1 MPTTSKRMTKVRE
14 GINQKVAVPLDD
26 AVQLLKERALAKF
39 DETVELAMNLNVDPR
54 KSDQVVRGVIDIYTG
69 QTTRVAVFAQAEK
82 AAEAK
87 KAGADVV
94 GADDLAEQIQA
105 GNIEFDLLIAT
116 PDQMVTVGKLGKI
129 LGPRGL
135 MPNPKLGTVT
145 MDVAAAVKAAKAGQV
160 QFKAEKAGIVQG
172 RVGKA
177 SFEPAQ
183 LTANIKSFVQAV
195 VRAKPATVKANYVK
209 SVYLSCSQGPSVRVD
224 LASCS

>member
-14 GINQKVAVPLDD
+14 GINTKVAVPLDD
-26 AVQLLKERALAKF
+26 AVKLLKDRAVAKF

-54 KSDQVVRGVIDIYTG
+54 KSDQVVRGVIDIFTG

-94 GADDLAEQIQA
+94 GAEDLAEQIQA

-177 SFEPAQ
+177 SFDPAQ

>member
-1 MPTTSKRMTKVRE
+1 MTKVRE

-26 AVQLLKERALAKF
+26 AVHLLKERALAKF

-145 MDVAAAVKAAKAGQV
+145 MDVAAAVKAAKDGQV

>member
-1 MPTTSKRMTKVRE
+1 MTKVRE

-26 AVQLLKERALAKF
+26 AVHLLKERALAKF

-54 KSDQVVRGVIDIYTG
+54 KSDQVVRGVIDMYTG

-145 MDVAAAVKAAKAGQV
+145 MDVAAAVKAAKDGQV

>member
-1 MPTTSKRMTKVRE
+1 MTKVRE

>member
-1 MPTTSKRMTKVRE
+1 
-14 GINQKVAVPLDD
+14 
-26 AVQLLKERALAKF
+26 
-39 DETVELAMNLNVDPR
+39 
-54 KSDQVVRGVIDIYTG
+54 
-69 QTTRVAVFAQAEK
+69 
-82 AAEAK
+82 
-87 KAGADVV
+87 
-94 GADDLAEQIQA
+94 
-105 GNIEFDLLIAT
+105 
-116 PDQMVTVGKLGKI
+116 MVTVGKLGKI

-145 MDVAAAVKAAKAGQV
+145 MDVAAAVKAAKDGQV

>member
-1 MPTTSKRMTKVRE
+1 MTKVRE

-26 AVQLLKERALAKF
+26 AVHLLKERALAKF

>member
-1 MPTTSKRMTKVRE
+1 MTKVRE

-26 AVQLLKERALAKF
+26 AVHLLKERALAKF

-94 GADDLAEQIQA
+94 GAEDLAEQIQA

>member
-94 GADDLAEQIQA
+94 GAEDLAEQIQA

-145 MDVAAAVKAAKAGQV
+145 MDVAAAVKAAKDGQV

>member
-26 AVQLLKERALAKF
+26 AVHLLKERALAKF

-145 MDVAAAVKAAKAGQV
+145 MDVAAAVKAAKDGQV

>member
-54 KSDQVVRGVIDIYTG
+54 KSDQVVRGVIDMYTG

-94 GADDLAEQIQA
+94 GAEDLAEQIQA

>member
-1 MPTTSKRMTKVRE
+1 MTKVRE
-14 GINQKVAVPLDD
+14 GINTKVAVPLDD
-26 AVQLLKERALAKF
+26 AVKLLKERAVAKF

-54 KSDQVVRGVIDIYTG
+54 KSDQVVRGVIDIFTG

-94 GADDLAEQIQA
+94 GAEDLAEQIQA

-177 SFEPAQ
+177 SFDPAQ

>member
-26 AVQLLKERALAKF
+26 AVHLLKERALAKF

-54 KSDQVVRGVIDIYTG
+54 KSDQVVRGVIDMYTG

-145 MDVAAAVKAAKAGQV
+145 MDVAAAVKAAKDGQV

>member
-26 AVQLLKERALAKF
+26 AVQLLRERALAKF

-54 KSDQVVRGVIDIYTG
+54 KSDQVVRGVIDMYTG

-94 GADDLAEQIQA
+94 GAEDLAEQIQA

>member
-1 MPTTSKRMTKVRE
+1 MTKVRE

-94 GADDLAEQIQA
+94 GAEDLAEQIQA

>member
-94 GADDLAEQIQA
+94 GAEDLAEQIQA

>member
-54 KSDQVVRGVIDIYTG
+54 KSDQVVRGVIDMYTG

-94 GADDLAEQIQA
+94 GAEDLAEQIQA
-105 GNIEFDLLIAT
+105 GSIEFDLLIAT

>member
-26 AVQLLKERALAKF
+26 AVHLLKERALAKF

-94 GADDLAEQIQA
+94 GAEDLAEQIQA

>member
-1 MPTTSKRMTKVRE
+1 MTKVRE

-26 AVQLLKERALAKF
+26 AVHLLKERALAKF

-54 KSDQVVRGVIDIYTG
+54 KSDQVVRGVIDMYTG

-94 GADDLAEQIQA
+94 GAEDLAEQIQA

-183 LTANIKSFVQAV
+183 LTSNIKSFVQAV

>member
-1 MPTTSKRMTKVRE
+1 MTKVRE

-26 AVQLLKERALAKF
+26 AVQLLRERALAKF

-54 KSDQVVRGVIDIYTG
+54 KSDQVVRGVIDMYTG

-94 GADDLAEQIQA
+94 GAEDLAEQIQA

>member
-183 LTANIKSFVQAV
+183 LTSNIKSFVQAV